1 MCRLTPP
8 PNCCVSLPTPPTSA
22 AVHTGQYP
30 SGASAIDEEGEE
42 SGPLAP
48 LSGKKA
54 AGPRRGAALSGV
66 QASVNLVKCAIGAG
80 SFSLPY
86 AFAQGGLLFSF
97 VGTILLGAISAYT
110 VTMLAQCEVSPATHY
125 RLGCVYAHR
134 C

>member
-1 MCRLTPP
+1 M
-8 PNCCVSLPTPPTSA
+8 SLPTPPTSA